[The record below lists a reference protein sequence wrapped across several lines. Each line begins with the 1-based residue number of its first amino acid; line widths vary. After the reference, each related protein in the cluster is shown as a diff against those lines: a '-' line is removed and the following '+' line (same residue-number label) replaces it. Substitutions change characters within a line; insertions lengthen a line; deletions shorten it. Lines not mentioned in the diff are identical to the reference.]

1 MGLLD
6 RQNWDVNPSAKAVSV
21 TYASTT
27 AGDQAAAIIPAVAGK
42 KIRIFAISVSI
53 SIGGSNCYIRNGAGG
68 TQLTEQFFRT
78 LSGSAFP
85 SYYSRSA
92 YPGIFLYESEVSK
105 ALVLNC
111 TTAAAVVS
119 VSLVYSY
126 V

>member
-1 MGLLD
+1 MGSLD
-6 RQNWDVNPSAKAVSV
+6 LV
-21 TYASTT
+21 TGGILTKSITYSSTT
-27 AGDQAAAIIPAVAGK
+27 AGDQAAAIIPAVTGK
-42 KIRIFAISVSI
+42 KIRVFSLVVSI
-53 SIGGSNCYIRNGAGG
+53 SIGGTNCYIRNGTGG
-68 TQLTEQFFRT
+68 TQLTETFFRT

-92 YPGIFLYESEVSK
+92 YQGIWLYESLSGV

>member
-1 MGLLD
+1 MGTLD
-6 RQNWDVNPSAKAVSV
+6 TLTNGVYTKSAVFSP
-21 TYASTT
+21 TT
-27 AGDQAAAIIPAVAGK
+27 VGDQATPIVTAVAGK
-42 KIRIFAISVSI
+42 KIRIYSIAVSI

-68 TQLTEQFFRT
+68 TQLTETYFRT
-78 LSGSAFP
+78 LSGSTFP

-92 YPGIFLYESEVSK
+92 YSGIWLYESLAGVS
-105 ALVLNC
+105 LVLNC

>member
-1 MGLLD
+1 MSDLNTFKNGVLTK
-6 RQNWDVNPSAKAVSV
+6 SI
-21 TYASTT
+21 TYAATT
-27 AGDQAAAIIPAVAGK
+27 AGDQATPIVAAVTGK
-42 KIRIFAISVSI
+42 KIRIFSSVVSI
-53 SIGGSNCYIRNGAGG
+53 SIGGTNCYIRNGAGG
-68 TQLTEQFFRT
+68 TQVTETFFRT

-92 YPGIFLYESEVSK
+92 YSGIWLYESEISK

>member
-1 MGLLD
+1 MSDTNIPIKGVLTKTAIY
-6 RQNWDVNPSAKAVSV
+6 S
-21 TYASTT
+21 STT
-27 AGDQAAAIIPAVAGK
+27 AGDQTTPVVAAVPGK
-42 KIRIFAISVSI
+42 KIRIFSIVVSI
-53 SIGGSNCYIRNGAGG
+53 SIGGSNCYMRNGSAG

-92 YPGIFLYESEVSK
+92 YQGIWLYETEVGKSI
-105 ALVLNC
+105 VLNC
-111 TTAAAVVS
+111 TTASAQVS

>member
-1 MGLLD
+1 MGSLD
-6 RQNWDVNPSAKAVSV
+6 LVTGGVLTKSV
-21 TYASTT
+21 TYGTTT
-27 AGDQAAAIIPAVAGK
+27 AGDQAAAIIPAVTGK
-42 KIRIFAISVSI
+42 KIRVFSLVVSI
-53 SIGGSNCYIRNGAGG
+53 SIGGTNCYIRNGTGG
-68 TQLTEQFFRT
+68 TQLTETFFRT

-92 YPGIFLYESEVSK
+92 YQGIWLYESETSK
-105 ALVLNC
+105 SLVLNC

>member
-1 MGLLD
+1 MGSLD
-6 RQNWDVNPSAKAVSV
+6 TNVGIVGTKTVA
-21 TYASTT
+21 YASTT
-27 AGDQAAAIIPAVAGK
+27 VGDQSTVILAAVANK
-42 KIRIFAISVSI
+42 KIRIYSLSVSI
-53 SIGGSNCYIRNGAGG
+53 SIGGTNCYIRNGAGG
-68 TQLTEQFFRT
+68 TQLTETFFRT

-92 YPGIFLYESEVSK
+92 YPGIWLYESETNK

-111 TTAAAVVS
+111 TTASAVVS

>member
-1 MGLLD
+1 MGSLD
-6 RQNWDVNPSAKAVSV
+6 LVTGGVLTKTAV
-21 TYASTT
+21 YASTT
-27 AGDQAAAIIPAVAGK
+27 AGDQAAAIVPAVTGK
-42 KIRIFAISVSI
+42 KVRIFSLVVSI
-53 SIGGSNCYIRNGAGG
+53 SIGGSNCHIRNGAGG
-68 TQLTEQFFRT
+68 TQLTETFFRT

-92 YPGIFLYESEVSK
+92 YQGIWLYESLSGV